1 MNVVFVICG
10 SLFGVAALLSVVR
23 IVIGPTTLN
32 RAIAVEMLVAMLVG
46 SVGLHAAVTRSTT
59 SLPILVVLAL
69 VGFVGS
75 VSIARFVG
83 QDDKEDHP

>member
-1 MNVVFVICG
+1 MSVVFVICG

-83 QDDKEDHP
+83 QDDKEDHS